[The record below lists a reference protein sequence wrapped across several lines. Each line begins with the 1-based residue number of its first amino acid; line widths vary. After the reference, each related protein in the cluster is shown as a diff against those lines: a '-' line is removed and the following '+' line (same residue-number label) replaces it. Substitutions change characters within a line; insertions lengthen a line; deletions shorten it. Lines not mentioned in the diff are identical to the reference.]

1 MTISRTVSRRKFIQG
16 GLAMGALGLMFDA
29 EGLFASPV
37 QAAGERKRQLVL
49 IQLSGGNDGLNT
61 VIPYGAGAYYDARP
75 QIAIAQNDVLK
86 LNDQLGLHPAMSGLQ
101 ELYKRSNV
109 AIIEGAGY
117 PGANRS
123 HFRSIEIWQTADPE
137 KIGDTGWLGRYLDL
151 AYAQKQHV
159 SLPAV
164 NVDPM
169 LPKSLFARKIVVPSV
184 HNIYEF
190 RFRTDPHCRKDRE
203 KQLAA
208 FEEIYRDFDS
218 KRPHAELLQKA
229 GLEANHASE
238 QLLKIVKAYKG
249 NVKYPAGKLGDGLKF
264 ISQMIS
270 GGVGAPVFTVSLDG
284 FDTHANQ
291 KRAQANLL
299 KQLSEGL
306 LAFQTDLKEHG
317 LDEDVLTLVFS
328 EFGRRV
334 GENSGKGTDHGTAEP
349 LFIVGSQVK
358 GGIYGE
364 APSLTSLDNGDLKY
378 TVDFR
383 TVYATILERWLAA
396 DSQEILGKHFEIL
409 PVV

>member
-1 MTISRTVSRRKFIQG
+1 MPVSRRKFIQG
-16 GLAMGALGLMFDA
+16 GLGLSALGLIYGV
-29 EGLFASPV
+29 EGLFAEPV
-37 QAAGERKRQLVL
+37 RAADGKKRQLVL

-61 VIPYGAGAYYDARP
+61 VIPFANGAYYDARP
-75 QIAIAQNDVLK
+75 EIAITQKDILK
-86 LNDQLGLHPAMSGLQ
+86 LNDQVGLHPSMTGMH
-101 ELYKRSNV
+101 ELYKEGHL

-123 HFRSIEIWQTADPE
+123 HFRSIEIWQTAEPE
-137 KIGDTGWLGRYLDL
+137 RIADTGWLGRYLDL
-151 AYAQKQHV
+151 AYGEKQRV
-159 SLPAV
+159 PLPAV

-190 RFRTDPHCRKDRE
+190 RFRTDPQFRKDRE
-203 KQLAA
+203 KQIAT
-208 FEEIYRDFDS
+208 FEDIYRSFDS

-238 QLLKIVKAYKG
+238 HLFKIVKAYKG

-264 ISQMIS
+264 ISQMIL
-270 GGVGAPVFTVSLDG
+270 GGVSAPVFTVSLDG

-299 KQLSEGL
+299 KQLSDGL
-306 LAFQTDLKEHG
+306 AAFQNDLKEHG
-317 LDEDVLTLVFS
+317 LEQDVLTLVFS

-334 GENSGKGTDHGTAEP
+334 QENSGKGTDHGTAEP
-349 LFIVGSQVK
+349 LIIVGSQVK
-358 GGIYGE
+358 GGMYGE
-364 APSLTSLDNGDLKY
+364 AASLTSLDNGDLKY

-396 DSQEILGKHFEIL
+396 DSAEILGKHFEIL
-409 PVV
+409 PFV